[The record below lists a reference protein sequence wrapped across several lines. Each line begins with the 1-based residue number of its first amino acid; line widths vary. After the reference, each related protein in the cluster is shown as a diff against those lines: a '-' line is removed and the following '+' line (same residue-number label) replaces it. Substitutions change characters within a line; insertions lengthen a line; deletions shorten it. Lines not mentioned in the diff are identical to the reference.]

1 MVVSLHG
8 MSADLALHRRDA
20 CFSRVAH
27 TEEDENEDNKTSF
40 GEWKVH
46 AVSKFC
52 VKMRSRIG

>member
-1 MVVSLHG
+1 

-40 GEWKVH
+40 GERKVH

-52 VKMRSRIG
+52 AKVRSRIG